1 MTALHLLSLICTA
14 LLLQVAVGVGVMLWR
29 RRALLAAQE
38 PEPLPQRVDA
48 PQGLSAAGA
57 WPGWREFRVTRR
69 QFEDE
74 AKTQC
79 SFHLQPLD
87 GAPLPAFRPG
97 QYLSFALQLARP
109 ADVAAGAAVGAAAE
123 AATRAEFRLTRCYSL
138 SDRPDPAE
146 YRITVK
152 RVPPP
157 LGQETLPPGLSSTHF
172 HDDVQVG
179 AVLQVKAPAGHFYID
194 PDALVPAILIAGG
207 IGITPMMS
215 MLRWCVAQQPERM
228 VLLFYGVRS
237 SADHAFKQTLEALA
251 QAHPAFKLHVV
262 YSRPEPDDELGQ
274 DYQHRGYI
282 DLPLLRM
289 HLPPGRNQFYVCG
302 PPPMMKSLVP
312 ALREW
317 GVSKEDLHF
326 EAFGPASMRP
336 VSPMTNEPLSAAS
349 IALDIKFTRSGR
361 SLLWDGGD
369 ANLLDFAE
377 RHGVAVDSGCRS
389 GSCGTCATK
398 LLGGT
403 VDYAELPDYDIAPG
417 ACLLC
422 VGKPASA
429 LVLEA

>member
-1 MTALHLLSLICTA
+1 
-14 LLLQVAVGVGVMLWR
+14 MLWR
-29 RRALLAAQE
+29 VRHRLAAPQ
-38 PEPLPQRVDA
+38 PPIDAPLPS
-48 PQGLSAAGA
+48 SAASA
-57 WPGWREFRVTRR
+57 WPGWRDFRVLRR
-69 QFEDE
+69 HFED
-74 AKTQC
+74 AAQTQC

-87 GAPLPAFRPG
+87 GAPLPTFKPG
-97 QYLSFALQLARP
+97 QYLTFALQLP
-109 ADVAAGAAVGAAAE
+109 SDAGAVAGPQSL
-123 AATRAEFRLTRCYSL
+123 LTRCYSL

-157 LGQETLPPGLSSTHF
+157 LGQAALPAGLSSTFF
-172 HDDVQVG
+172 HDEVQVG
-179 AVLQVKAPAGHFYID
+179 DVLKVKAPAGHFYID
-194 PDALVPAILIAGG
+194 TDATTTTPAILIAGG

-215 MLRWCVAQQPERM
+215 MLRWCLAQQPER
-228 VLLFYGVRS
+228 VVQLYYGVRS

-251 QAHPAFKLHVV
+251 QAHPAFKIHVV
-262 YSRPEPDDELGQ
+262 YSRPERDDVLGRG
-274 DYQHRGYI
+274 YQHLGYI

-302 PPPMMKSLVP
+302 PPPMMQSLVP

-336 VSPMTNEPLSAAS
+336 VLPMTNEPLPAAS
-349 IALDIKFTRSGR
+349 VALDIKFTRSGR
-361 SLLWDGGD
+361 SLVWDGRD

-398 LLGGT
+398 LLAGR
-403 VDYAELPDYDIAPG
+403 VDYAEPPDYDIASG